1 VGKALVQHNLVL
13 VDKQQPAG
21 NCPLALLEDLRVLL
35 AAERRAIKAIDQS
48 ELQLTGDTIQQL
60 IEKLSVFFPLSE
72 EYDSLYTNQV
82 ISLLKE
88 VRCSREENG
97 LLFQELFNHT
107 GAGIE
112 QINLG
117 RKALKAYFALE
128 KPAEIFLKKN
138 C

>member
-1 VGKALVQHNLVL
+1 VQHNLVL
-13 VDKQQPAG
+13 VDKQQLAG

-97 LLFQELFNHT
+97 LLFGKL
-107 GAGIE
+107 
-112 QINLG
+112 
-117 RKALKAYFALE
+117 
-128 KPAEIFLKKN
+128 
-138 C
+138 

>member
-1 VGKALVQHNLVL
+1 MQNNLVL
-13 VDKQQPAG
+13 VDKQQSAG
-21 NCPLALLEDLRVLL
+21 NCPLTLLEDLKALL
-35 AAERRAIKAIDQS
+35 AAERRAIEVVDQS
-48 ELQLTGDTIQQL
+48 ELQRTGDTIQQL
-60 IEKLSVFFPLSE
+60 IEKLSALFPLSE
-72 EYDSLYTNQV
+72 EYDSRYTNQV
-82 ISLLKE
+82 TNLLKE

-112 QINLG
+112 QLNLG

>member
-1 VGKALVQHNLVL
+1 MQQSLVM
-13 VDKQQPAG
+13 VDRQQPASDS
-21 NCPLALLEDLRVLL
+21 PLDLLEDLKALL
-35 AAERRAIKAIDQS
+35 AEERRAIEVMDQS
-48 ELQLTGDTIQQL
+48 ELQQIGDTIQQL
-60 IEKLSVFFPLSE
+60 IEKLSALFPLSK
-72 EYDSLYTNQV
+72 EYNSRYTNQV
-82 ISLLKE
+82 ANLLKE
-88 VRCSREENG
+88 VRCNREENG
-97 LLFQELFNHT
+97 LLFRELFNHT